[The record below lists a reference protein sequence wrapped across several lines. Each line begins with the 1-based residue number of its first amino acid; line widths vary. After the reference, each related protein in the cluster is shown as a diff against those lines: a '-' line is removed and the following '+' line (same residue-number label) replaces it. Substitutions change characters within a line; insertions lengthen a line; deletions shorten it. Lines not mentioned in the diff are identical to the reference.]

1 MKAEAEVYGLK
12 DDVGLRFVNQS
23 SVGIVGERKYIIS
36 AQWWRMWCDYANFGD
51 KSTVNDSIYS
61 NSHHNRPATPA
72 VNIETRQ
79 LFSVYE
85 KPSIIS
91 NE

>member
-36 AQWWRMWCDYANFGD
+36 A
-51 KSTVNDSIYS
+51 
-61 NSHHNRPATPA
+61 
-72 VNIETRQ
+72 
-79 LFSVYE
+79 
-85 KPSIIS
+85 
-91 NE
+91 